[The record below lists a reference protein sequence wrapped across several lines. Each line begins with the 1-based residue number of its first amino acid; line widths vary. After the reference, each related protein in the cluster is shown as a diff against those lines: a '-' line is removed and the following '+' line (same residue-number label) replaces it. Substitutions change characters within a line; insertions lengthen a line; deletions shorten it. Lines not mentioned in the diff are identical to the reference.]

1 MAGPKIDWSKFSIV
15 PDYDSQDWWEFT
27 KEGKLMA
34 RFCDDCNHAWWPPS
48 SIGCSSCG
56 NFETTTWK
64 ESKGSGTVHSFIV
77 VTQPIL
83 GAVVEA
89 VPYVAAIIELDD
101 LQHGNGTPVML
112 QGIVD
117 ESEEQVGI
125 GSRLDM
131 YWETVSDDGKQ
142 NPRWKL
148 SSNQPSDIWLWRDT
162 ASEG

>member
-1 MAGPKIDWSKFSIV
+1 M
-15 PDYDSQDWWEFT
+15 
-27 KEGKLMA
+27 
-34 RFCDDCNHAWWPPS
+34 
-48 SIGCSSCG
+48 
-56 NFETTTWK
+56 
-64 ESKGSGTVHSFIV
+64 HSFIV

-83 GAVVEA
+83 GAFVEA